1 MSETPSIEE
10 LEQYVTRL
18 QAGSAI
24 IYSLLNDVNSL
35 HEEDDGQCLEC
46 DQPYPCNTMAIL
58 LETMVEENP
67 AD

>member
-1 MSETPSIEE
+1 MSETPTIEE

-24 IYSLLNDVNSL
+24 IYSLLNDVNTL
-35 HEEDDGQCLEC
+35 HAEDDGQCLEC
-46 DQPYPCNTMAIL
+46 DQAYPCNTMAVL